1 VKRLLA
7 AAFLVTLAAC
17 GSEDSQPAGPSQL
30 QVEDVTIGTGAT
42 AGTGDTVTIDY
53 IASLTNGNVID
64 NSYQTGRPYTFRLG
78 AGQAI
83 AGVDQ
88 GIVGMRVGGKRRLT
102 IPPSLA
108 YGSSGQPPAVPPNA
122 TLRFEA
128 ELRAIAGR

>member
-1 VKRLLA
+1 VNRLLA
-7 AAFLVTLAAC
+7 AFPLVALVAC
-17 GSEDSQPAGPSQL
+17 GGDGTPAGPTQL
-30 QVEDVTIGTGAT
+30 QIEEITVGTGAT

-53 IASLTNGNVID
+53 IVSLTNGNVID
-64 NSYQTGRPYTFRLG
+64 NSYASGRPYTFRIG

-83 AGVDQ
+83 QGVDQ